1 MSEFKTVTEALGTGA
16 LALAPKATEAPPQ
29 ETANDTPQGAEIPAA
44 SEIKKP
50 ITEFVASIIPS
61 ESEIGETAGKYAEKL
76 DTAVTDG
83 TKAVEEGAKTIE
95 AVAKPTQGFIKNSVA
110 ISSVEQP
117 VAREKV
123 DDRNDFQKA
132 WDKYS
137 PFSQGDWTPAA
148 IPKPDP
154 AAYDKSMPNLYG
166 DKATVT
172 KAAVPSSKGAEN
184 ATEADPNKLEITNQT
199 DAQDAETPWEVK
211 SYFIK
216 NEFDK
221 TLRITEFST
230 PPTNIKGG
238 AAFNYRYAREVD
250 PTTKDPIATAKTI
263 YQARYGTDPE
273 KAGWSKWT
281 DANATPA
288 TK

>member
-1 MSEFKTVTEALGTGA
+1 MNPPGVKTIA
-16 LALAPKATEAPPQ
+16 
-29 ETANDTPQGAEIPAA
+29 ETAEPT
-44 SEIKKP
+44 KK
-50 ITEFVASIIPS
+50 
-61 ESEIGETAGKYAEKL
+61 
-76 DTAVTDG
+76 
-83 TKAVEEGAKTIE
+83 
-95 AVAKPTQGFIKNSVA
+95 FIANSVA
-110 ISSVEQP
+110 TGGDPSVKLPPKKEESNP
-117 VAREKV
+117 VIAFIGEHLLPKGE
-123 DDRNDFQKA
+123 
-132 WDKYS
+132 
-137 PFSQGDWTPAA
+137 PTEAA

-281 DANATPA
+281 NANATPA